1 MDNTEHKTPAKE
13 ESEMDTLIRYE
24 IWKIHTRKNYALV
37 RYENNHGMP
46 IAYFKSDVEA
56 TRAKKEL
63 GL

>member
-1 MDNTEHKTPAKE
+1 MNT
-13 ESEMDTLIRYE
+13 SIRYE
-24 IWKIHTRKNYALV
+24 IWKIPTRKKYALV